1 MAKDA
6 FAKLSKSALQKELVA
21 LMARELDTSVQSQR
35 TAQAASIH
43 EEAKAEDDK
52 DTRALELSYLAR
64 GQANRVTELH
74 EALGAIEALKLGA
87 LREGDATI
95 ERTFAYAAWADKFEG
110 SVHNPPMRMV
120 TLAMKEAVGTI
131 AVGALVLVEDEEGD
145 AQTLFLLP
153 HGAGNKLAKGTVQIA
168 TLRSPL
174 GEALLGRHIGDSV
187 EVPRGTTVRE
197 LSILAVR

>member
-87 LREGDATI
+87 LREGDAIT
-95 ERTFAYAAWADKFEG
+95 
-110 SVHNPPMRMV
+110 
-120 TLAMKEAVGTI
+120 
-131 AVGALVLVEDEEGD
+131 VGALVLVEDEEGD